1 MTVGLDLPDGF
12 VPNSTFWLADASGR
26 RLGLVNLR
34 HSLTE
39 SGVIRG
45 GRIGYEVRP
54 SDRGKG
60 YGTRFLALTL
70 LKAREMGLTRVASLF
85 PNEDSPLRLVTAVL
99 METSDEWESGENY
112 LTMKGEN

>member
-1 MTVGLDLPDGF
+1 MGSRRYG
-12 VPNSTFWLADASGR
+12 TFWLADASGR

-45 GRIGYEVRP
+45 GHIGYEVRP
-54 SDRGKG
+54 SDRGKV
-60 YGTRFLALTL
+60 YGTRLLALTL
-70 LKAREMGLTRVASLF
+70 LRAREMGRTRIASLF
-85 PNEDSPLRLVTAVL
+85 PNEGSLLRLVTAVV
-99 METSDEWESGENY
+99 METSDEWESGKIY